1 VPHTAL
7 GSNHNNLSA
16 QTSITLTTTATVP
29 AGDTIIVGTGAFNSP
44 NRTMAI
50 TGGGLTWTN
59 DKSAANGGDFAAIHS
74 GPAPAGL
81 ASGTV
86 LTCTFSAGCT
96 GPVIAAASFPNF
108 QSTPPDTS
116 SSATPAAAAAWAAT
130 AINTTVTDTVVGL
143 AWGDTPSTSS
153 TPTAPWV
160 EAFDTTDAG
169 SGEELTLVYQES
181 VASGSYAPAGTWGGS
196 PAGQIIHAVAYKVSA
211 TAASPAPRTF
221 NAIPFIG
228 GGL

>member
-130 AINTTVTDTVVGL
+130 AINTTVTDTVVGV
-143 AWGDTPSTSS
+143 G
-153 TPTAPWV
+153 V
-160 EAFDTTDAG
+160 G
-169 SGEELTLVYQES
+169 
-181 VASGSYAPAGTWGGS
+181 
-196 PAGQIIHAVAYKVSA
+196 
-211 TAASPAPRTF
+211 
-221 NAIPFIG
+221 
-228 GGL
+228 